1 MFKVNNNELERR
13 HSCHSGVFI
22 DNFEQ
27 ISHSGSIVDFI
38 SSDTMEKYTFFD
50 FSSPKKR
57 EFNTVISQTE

>member
-38 SSDTMEKYTFFD
+38 SPIPWKNTL
-50 FSSPKKR
+50 FSIFHPPRK
-57 EFNTVISQTE
+57 ENLIQ